1 MPSRRKTREFAL
13 QVLFAAET
21 LNKSPLKTLKFLE
34 SHFESDSEKVVQMD
48 RVSMDF
54 ADALITAVS
63 HHKDAIDNIISE
75 YSENWKLHR
84 INQVDRNI
92 LRMAIAEMSTFPE
105 TPTAVILNEAIEI
118 GKKYGVENSGA
129 FINGVLDR
137 IRSVGLDLL
146 LGADQTKLDDELD

>member
-21 LNKSPLKTLKFLE
+21 LKQSPLKTFKFLE
-34 SHFESDSEKVVQMD
+34 SHFESDPEKVVQME
-48 RVSMDF
+48 RVAIDF
-54 ADALITAVS
+54 AGALITAVS
-63 HHKDAIDNIISE
+63 NHKTAIDRLISE
-75 YSENWKLHR
+75 FSENWKLHR

-92 LRMAIAEMSTFPE
+92 LRMAIAEMYTFPK
-105 TPTAVILNEAIEI
+105 TPTAVILNEAIEL

-137 IRSVGLDLL
+137 IRSVGLDLSL
-146 LGADQTKLDDELD
+146 SADTAEINDKLD